1 MIRRPPRSTRTDTLF
16 PYTTL
21 FRSLGQAFKYGVVIA
36 EDELARPWRPLHTTV
51 GLEAEESGITV
62 SWGAHPRITYN
73 SQGTSPE
80 PLLGSVAED
89 MSVITNFDSPTARLP
104 GENLDSAVGPGVLKG
119 IRGRLLVMGEGHRR
133 VIEAAGWTRE
143 QTRSEE
149 RRAGKECVSTCRS
162 RWSPYH

>member
-36 EDELARPWRPLHTTV
+36 EDELASPWRPLHTTF

-73 SQGTSPE
+73 SQATSPE
-80 PLLGSVAED
+80 PLLRSVAED

-104 GENLDSAVGPGVLKG
+104 GDTLAIDVDPAEIG
-119 IRGRLLVMGEGHRR
+119 GR
-133 VIEAAGWTRE
+133 
-143 QTRSEE
+143 
-149 RRAGKECVSTCRS
+149 RS
-162 RWSPYH
+162 RARGCQ